1 MEKIVLGLS
10 GGVDSAVSAA
20 LLRDMGY
27 EVHGLFLDFGL
38 ASSDDAR
45 MVAENAGINFHIKYG
60 KEEFEKE
67 ICGYFIDEYLSG
79 RTPNPCVKCNRD
91 IKFKYLIEL
100 ADSIGAKKVA
110 TGHYAKIGKTA
121 DGQSVIMRT
130 DSAKDQTYMMCMIP
144 KEYIPRIMFP
154 LEEFRV
160 KADVRRKALEF
171 NIPVAN
177 KPDSMDACFVPEA
190 GHAYYIEKSGIKPKP
205 GNFIDESGNILGVHK
220 GIHNYTTGQRKGLN
234 ISSSSRLFV
243 SGINKETNEI
253 ILSSEDKSYSEVLIS
268 NVNYMTNTTGE
279 FSADIK
285 VRYSKHITRGIVT
298 SLPDGYAKIVFENP
312 VFSVSPG
319 QFAVFYDNDILLGG
333 GTIV

>member
-10 GGVDSAVSAA
+10 GGVDSAVAA
-20 LLRDMGY
+20 SLLRDMGY

-45 MVAENAGINFHIKYG
+45 IVAENAGIHFHIKYG
-60 KEEFEKE
+60 KQEFEKE
-67 ICGYFIDEYLSG
+67 VCSYFIDEYLNG
-79 RTPNPCVKCNRD
+79 RTPNPCIKCNRD
-91 IKFKYLIEL
+91 IKFKYLIEF
-100 ADSIGAKKVA
+100 ADNIGAKKVA
-110 TGHYAKIGKTA
+110 TGHYAKIGKAT
-121 DGQSVIMRT
+121 DGQPVIMRT
-130 DSAKDQTYMMCMIP
+130 DSNKDQTYMMCMIP

-160 KADVRRKALEF
+160 KADVRRKAMEF
-171 NIPVAN
+171 NIPVAD

-205 GNFIDESGNILGVHK
+205 GNFVDESGNILGEHK

-234 ISSSSRLFV
+234 ISSSSRLFI
-243 SGINKETNEI
+243 SEINKETNEI
-253 ILSSEDKSYSEVLIS
+253 ILSNIDKSYKEIMIS
-268 NVNYMTNTTGE
+268 NVNYMIDINCE

-285 VRYSKHITRGIVT
+285 VRYSKHITHGIVT
-298 SLPDGYAKIVFENP
+298 PMKDGYAKIVFENP

-319 QFAVFYDNDILLGG
+319 QFAVFYDKDILLGG
-333 GTIV
+333 GTIL